1 MSMQLARTVLASLSS
16 NVDVPHPMAKEG
28 TLHDYKRANDK
39 KRGRMIVHYAAK
51 GQVFFVQLDEKS
63 VKLV

>member
-1 MSMQLARTVLASLSS
+1 MSMQNARTVLNSLSP
-16 NVDVPHPMAKEG
+16 NVDIPHPMAVEG

-51 GQVFFVQLDEKS
+51 GQVFFVKLDKES